1 MAEAY
6 FRFYA
11 ELNDFLPR
19 HKRHKTFPVEFAGH
33 ETVKH
38 ILEAV
43 GVPHTEVDLILIN
56 GESVGFDHAV
66 QPGDRV
72 SVYPMFEILDISKLT
87 EVRPEPLREPKFVL
101 DNHLGKLAGY
111 LRLLG
116 FDTRYENHYEDPELA
131 SISSE
136 DDRILLTR
144 DRGLLK
150 RKQVTHGYCV
160 RADDPKEQIIE
171 VLRKFDI
178 ADFVKPYTRCA
189 RCNGLL
195 KPVPK
200 REVLEQ
206 LEPLTKK
213 YYDHFMQCQDC
224 QQVYWKGSHFQELN
238 EFLSQVVEEAQQ

>member
-1 MAEAY
+1 MSKAY

-11 ELNDFLPR
+11 ELNDFLP
-19 HKRHKTFPVEFAGH
+19 HQKRQQTFPVSFSGH

-56 GESVGFDHAV
+56 GESVSFDHPV
-66 QPGDRV
+66 QAGDRV
-72 SVYPMFEILDISKLT
+72 SVYPMFEILDVSALT
-87 EVRPEPLREPKFVL
+87 EVRPEPLREPKFIL

-116 FDTRYENHYEDPELA
+116 FDAQYENHYQDPELA
-131 SISSE
+131 SISAE

-178 ADFVKPYTRCA
+178 ADLVKPYTRCA

-200 REVLEQ
+200 QEVIDQ

-213 YYDHFMQCQDC
+213 YYDQFMECQNC
-224 QQVYWKGSHFQELN
+224 GQVYWKGSHFQELS
-238 EFLSQVVEEAQQ
+238 EFLSQVVEEAKG